1 MKLKDP
7 ELLAAYMDAKG
18 FSQAR
23 LARYAECSRQFIWAL
38 LNGDRNT
45 CTKEVGT
52 RIEEAL
58 SVLPNTLF
66 LDSVSSAERLPVKTP
81 VTRSVKAKSA

>member
-1 MKLKDP
+1 MQLRDAD
-7 ELLAAYMDAKG
+7 LLADYMAAQK

-58 SVLPNTLF
+58 SVLPGTLF
-66 LDSVSSAERLPVKTP
+66 VDSMSPTGRQSVVRQQRLKEP
-81 VTRSVKAKSA
+81 A